1 MKYVDTRKRLLAADK
16 LLRGETTTRQKFE
29 SARILIKGINPKVD
43 RAVDEVHKVLR
54 RLEQIQDQKLIELT
68 ADNLPENTDKQKK
81 RKRALL
87 LLLKWWKELKS
98 EVKRVKHELE
108 AESPN
113 IAKGGR
119 IVGLAKGPL
128 GIITGAAVII
138 AAGLVALNS
147 VAVTV
152 VIQNQGCA
160 TVVPQTSVRIA
171 LPGLSLPSEPIPAGG
186 QSTAT
191 LPPLKFEVDGRG
203 PILRLIAYGMTIRFD
218 YPADTQILFNGT
230 NLIGK
235 NTQIDLGIQKQH
247 KLELRCK

>member
-1 MKYVDTRKRLLAADK
+1 MKYVDVRKRLVAAEK
-16 LLRGETTTRQKFE
+16 LLRGETTTGQKVE
-29 SARILIKGINPKVD
+29 SVRKLVKGINPKLDKVL
-43 RAVDEVHKVLR
+43 DEIHEALR
-54 RLEQIQDQKLIELT
+54 RLEQVQDQKLIELT
-68 ADNLPENTDKQKK
+68 ADNWPENTEKQKQ
-81 RKRALL
+81 RKKALL
-87 LLLKWWKELKS
+87 LLLKWWQELKS
-98 EVKRVKHELE
+98 EVKRVKQELA

-113 IAKGGR
+113 VAKGGR

-152 VIQNQGCA
+152 VIRNQGCA

-218 YPADTQILFNGT
+218 YPAETQILFNGT
-230 NLIGK
+230 NLIGQ
-235 NTQIDLGIQKQH
+235 NTQIDLGTQKQH
-247 KLELRCK
+247 QLELRCK